1 MCCKENFIFVV
12 ISLPYLSGG
21 EQAAH
26 AGPAHASDLTR
37 IQLK

>member
-12 ISLPYLSGG
+12 ISLPYLSSG

-26 AGPAHASDLTR
+26 AGPAHASGLTR